1 MVQRLF
7 CLNASTIRPVPL
19 LDKIRIAGQAGYGGI
34 ELWNNELDAF
44 IAAGGSLTQ
53 VRRALDDAGLAVP
66 DLIALHGWIESSPEE
81 YPRVRDEAR
90 RRMEQAAA
98 LGAPYIIASPPR
110 GRVDLER
117 AAERYGDLLAL
128 GREVGVKPSMEFLGF
143 VEHIKTIRTAWYIV
157 ERAGDPD
164 GTIVM
169 DSFHIYNGGS
179 TLEDLRAVPGARISM
194 FHINDA
200 PATPPP
206 GTLTDADRVMP
217 GDGVIDLPAMLRVLD
232 EIGYAGPISL
242 ELFNQ
247 ALWEQDPLAVART
260 GMERLTRLVG
270 AG

>member
-1 MVQRLF
+1 MPQRLL
-7 CLNASTIRPVPL
+7 CLNASTIRPAPL
-19 LDKIRIAGQAGYGGI
+19 LEKIRVAELAGYGGI

-44 IAAGGSLTQ
+44 IAAGGSLAQ
-53 VRRALDDAGLAVP
+53 VRRALEDAGLAVP
-66 DLIALHGWIESSPEE
+66 DLIALHGWIDCTLEE

-110 GRVDLER
+110 SRADLER
-117 AAERYGDLLAL
+117 AAERYRDLLAL

-143 VEHIKTIRTAWYIV
+143 VEQIKTIRTAWYIV

-179 TLEDLRAVPGARISM
+179 TLEDLRAVPGQRISM

-200 PATPPP
+200 PPAPPP
-206 GTLTDADRVMP
+206 GSLTDADRVMP
-217 GDGVIDLPAMLRVLD
+217 GDGVIDLPAMLRTLD
-232 EIGYAGPISL
+232 EIGYSGPISL

-247 ALWEQDPLAVART
+247 ALWEQDPLAVARS
-260 GMERLTRLVG
+260 GMERLKRLVG
-270 AG
+270 TA